1 MGLVGCMIPGVI
13 GLCFHQSVP
22 RGWEQLSGVESHRLE
37 FPVYMFTD
45 VVRHST
51 YARPESST
59 V

>member
-1 MGLVGCMIPGVI
+1 MIPGVI